1 MLIPT
6 FTLLLVHRLGGG
18 ISTGARDVLA
28 MLVVTFV
35 GFINLT
41 NICRPYTKWRT
52 FVAVGIGAMLVL
64 GVGGVAVLDHLAL
77 GGSEFGLGYAL
88 ENPVML
94 AVIMAVGALSAY
106 LMHIIR
112 KPLGGIVGKIG
123 KKFSKK

>member
-6 FTLLLVHRLGGG
+6 FALLLFHRLGGD
-18 ISTGARDVLA
+18 ISIGARDVLA
-28 MLVVTFV
+28 MLAVTFV

-41 NICRPYTKWRT
+41 NICRPYTKWRA
-52 FVAVGIGAMLVL
+52 FVAIGIGTMLAL
-64 GVGGVAVLDHLAL
+64 GIAGVAVLDNLAL

-88 ENPVML
+88 ENPIML
-94 AVIMAVGALSAY
+94 AVIMAAGALSAY

-112 KPLGGIVGKIG
+112 TPLGGIVGKIG